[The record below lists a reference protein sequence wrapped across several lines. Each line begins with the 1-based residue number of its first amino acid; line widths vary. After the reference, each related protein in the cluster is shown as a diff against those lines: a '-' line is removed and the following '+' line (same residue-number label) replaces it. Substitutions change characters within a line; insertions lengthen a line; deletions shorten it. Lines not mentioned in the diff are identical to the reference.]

1 MEARE
6 KRSEKQINREL
17 LGPALTGTR
26 WFRPAAVV
34 LGLAVIAGLVAVS
47 LLFLKG
53 LGLAGYTRPV
63 MWATFI
69 TTFVF
74 WVGISHAGVMI
85 SSILRLAQAEWRR
98 PVTRAA
104 ELLTIFALATA
115 ATLPVIHSGRPWR
128 LVYWFLPYDFERG
141 IWPNIRSPLIWDP
154 AAIFTYL
161 SGAILFVF
169 VAMLP
174 DFALA
179 RDRVQSGWRHKL
191 YSTLSL
197 GFIGTRRQWKIQ
209 ALAGILLSA
218 LILPVFVS
226 VHSIVSWDFAVAMGV
241 DGWHATIFAP
251 YFVIGAIHSGVAAV
265 VTIMA
270 LMAWLFGWR
279 RYIRPDHF
287 DALGRLQLFVGIGWA
302 FFFLMEFSFGMYH
315 AEGAEVALRQM
326 QVFQWP
332 WSLLFGIF
340 IVTAFFIPITLW
352 MFRKVRRSIIA
363 MFAISIGVNIGMWL
377 ERFLIIVPGLA
388 RKQPFSFSWG
398 TYAPRPIEL
407 VIVAATFAVVL
418 LGLVVFARLFPLI
431 PVYDIKEGQVLH
443 QDIPVGRARVEGV
456 VREEE

>member
-6 KRSEKQINREL
+6 PRTEAEINEDL
-17 LGPALTGTR
+17 LGPTLRTPR
-26 WFRPAAVV
+26 WFWPVAAGLSLGV
-34 LGLAVIAGLVAVS
+34 LSGVIAVAV
-47 LLFLKG
+47 LFLKG
-53 LGLAGYTRPV
+53 LGLTGLNRPV
-63 MWATFI
+63 MWATLI

-104 ELLTIFALATA
+104 EILTVFALSTA
-115 ATLPVIHSGRPWR
+115 ALLPLIHSGRPWR
-128 LVYWFLPYDFERG
+128 LAYWFLPYDFERG
-141 IWPNIRSPLIWDP
+141 IWPNIRSPLVWDP

-161 SGAILFVF
+161 SGASMFVF

-179 RDRVQSGWRHKL
+179 RDKVITGWRHKL
-191 YSTLSL
+191 YSFLSL
-197 GFIGTRRQWKIQ
+197 GFRGTRRQWKLQ
-209 ALAGILLSA
+209 AIAGILLSA

-226 VHSIVSWDFAVAMGV
+226 VHSIVSWDFAIAIGV

-270 LMAWLFGWR
+270 LMYWLFGWK
-279 RYIRPDHF
+279 RYIRPEHF
-287 DALGRLQLFVGIGWA
+287 DALGRLQLAIGLGWA
-302 FFFLMEFSFGMYH
+302 FFFLLEFSYGLYTMQGP
-315 AEGAEVALRQM
+315 EMALRQM

-340 IVTAFFIPITLW
+340 IVTAFFIPVPLW
-352 MFRKVRRSIIA
+352 IFRSVRRRILA
-363 MFAISIGVNIGMWL
+363 MFLISISVNIGMWF

-407 VIVAATFAVVL
+407 IIVGGTFCLVL
-418 LGLVVFARLFPLI
+418 LGLLIFTRLFP
-431 PVYDIKEGQVLH
+431 PVPIYDIKEGQILH
-443 QDIPVGRARVEGV
+443 RDIQVGRRRVPGII
-456 VREEE
+456 REQ